1 MKKTIPYICTLAYG
15 LLGGVLIQSFIGFMS
30 IMTSPFSTLD
40 AAPFANFCFLIFV
53 LSSIFIIVMV
63 VVNFSYLINLE
74 NKRRAKIIIF
84 AEILIASA
92 ICFWFCNI
100 STSIRLDIYRLL
112 VSY

>member
-1 MKKTIPYICTLAYG
+1 MKKTIPYICTVVYG

-40 AAPFANFCFLIFV
+40 AAPFANFCFLISV
-53 LSSIFIIVMV
+53 LSAILIIVMV
-63 VVNFSYLINLE
+63 IVNATYLINLE
-74 NKRRAKIIIF
+74 NKRSAKIIIF
-84 AEILIASA
+84 AEILIACG

-100 STSIRLDIYRLL
+100 LTPIRLYIYRLL